1 MFERTCITEILNLP
15 LPDRRNSLKNG
26 PINPFLC
33 YKNTSSFLQGN
44 FIMRHFL
51 VLFLALVLCSTQA
64 MADDSALARIRK
76 NQEINCGVYVLGS
89 IFSYDK
95 SGKPGGLTVDLM
107 NEIGDRTGL
116 KVKYTEI
123 SSFATLFEDL
133 KTGHF
138 DMICSPLLLIPSTS
152 MKGIPGAFIMEDPI
166 HIYTE
171 AGTDMS
177 GVTSLDQLNNEK
189 YIFVGLDGEL
199 GGLYAPRLFPK
210 AKLNLLPLGTPFS
223 NLFMEV
229 LTKKANFM
237 IMSELAFNAYAKDNP
252 GKLKPVTDKSIYDS
266 SVRFF
271 YPEGSETLRA
281 NIDVMVDDMRRD
293 GTLDKLLKQ
302 NGFKK

>member
-1 MFERTCITEILNLP
+1 MLRSI
-15 LPDRRNSLKNG
+15 
-26 PINPFLC
+26 
-33 YKNTSSFLQGN
+33 
-44 FIMRHFL
+44 FI
-51 VLFLALVLCSTQA
+51 FLALALFSTQA
-64 MADDSALARIRK
+64 MADDAAFARVRK
-76 NQEINCGVYVLGS
+76 NQEINCGVYALGT

-95 SGKPGGLTVDLM
+95 AGAPRGLTVDLM

-138 DMICSPLLLIPSTS
+138 DMICSPLLLIPSTA
-152 MKGIPGAFIMEDPI
+152 MKGMPGAFIVEDPI
-166 HIYTE
+166 HIYTD
-171 AGTDMS
+171 ASTDMS
-177 GVTSLDQLNNEK
+177 GVTSLEQLNNEK

-237 IMSELAFNAYAKDNP
+237 IMSKLAFNAYDKENP
-252 GKLKPVTDKSIYDS
+252 GKLKAVTDKSMYDS

-281 NIDVMVDDMRRD
+281 NMDVMVDDMRRD

-302 NGFKK
+302 NGLKK

>member
-1 MFERTCITEILNLP
+1 MLR
-15 LPDRRNSLKNG
+15 SA
-26 PINPFLC
+26 
-33 YKNTSSFLQGN
+33 
-44 FIMRHFL
+44 FI
-51 VLFLALVLCSTQA
+51 FLALSLFSA
-64 MADDSALARIRK
+64 HAIADDAAFARVRK
-76 NQEINCGVYVLGS
+76 NQEINCGVYVLGT

-95 SGKPGGLTVDLM
+95 EGNPRGLTVDLM

-133 KTGHF
+133 KSGQF
-138 DMICSPLLLIPSTS
+138 DMICSPLLLIPSTA
-152 MKGIPGAFIMEDPI
+152 MKAIPGAFIMEDPI
-166 HIYTE
+166 NIY
-171 AGTDMS
+171 ADAAADLS

-237 IMSELAFNAYAKDNP
+237 IMSELAFNAYAKENP
-252 GKLKPVTDKSIYDS
+252 GKLKAVTDKSIYDS

-271 YPEGSETLRA
+271 YPEGGETLRA
-281 NIDVMVDDMRRD
+281 NMDVMVDDMRRD
-293 GTLDKLLKQ
+293 GTLDKLLKN
-302 NGFKK
+302 NGLKK